1 MLGMGTAV
9 LTIVGR
15 RIGEG
20 RPDLAARSAWRALA
34 VAEGYILLF
43 VSLYL
48 FVPDLLL
55 SPYEAWSPRESTPG
69 HPAFSLVKPV
79 VIQLLYFVSA
89 YCVFDAMAI
98 VFGNAIRGA
107 GDTRFSL
114 IFTACSGWFLMVIP
128 SMIAVRTLEEPLW
141 ACWWATTANI
151 TVLGAGLLLRFLGG
165 KWRSMAVIE
174 RSPETTG
181 ETDLVRAST

>member
-1 MLGMGTAV
+1 LF
-9 LTIVGR
+9 I
-15 RIGEG
+15 
-20 RPDLAARSAWRALA
+20 SA
-34 VAEGYILLF
+34 
-43 VSLYL
+43 YL

-55 SPYEAWSPRESTPG
+55 SPYEAWSPVASSAE
-69 HPAFSLVKPV
+69 HPAFSQVKPV

-114 IFTACSGWFLMVIP
+114 IFTACAGWFLMVIP
-128 SMIAVRTLEEPLW
+128 SMIAVRTLREPLW

-151 TVLGAGLLLRFLGG
+151 TVLGTGLMIRFLQG
-165 KWRSMAVIE
+165 KWRSMTVIE
-174 RSPETTG
+174 HNLDDG
-181 ETDLVRAST
+181 ELTPATAP